1 MVPAFVAELLD
12 AGVVTIHGDG
22 LQTRSVADVD
32 DIVAGL
38 LITLDA
44 PVRGPI
50 NIGNPDEHTVL
61 EVATWVGESL
71 GVDVAHRFAPAMGGD
86 PVRRCPDIALATALL
101 GWRPRIAARDAV
113 VRAARWLA
121 AERVAP

>member
-1 MVPAFVAELLD
+1 
-12 AGVVTIHGDG
+12 GDG
-22 LQTRSVADVD
+22 HQTRSVADVD
-32 DIVAGL
+32 DTVEGL
-38 LITLDA
+38 LLALDA

-61 EVATWVGESL
+61 EVAGWVGEAL
-71 GVDVAHRFAPAMGGD
+71 GVDVARRFAPAMAGD
-86 PVRRCPDIALATALL
+86 PVRRCPDFSLATQLL
-101 GWRPRIAARDAV
+101 GWRPRVTARDAV